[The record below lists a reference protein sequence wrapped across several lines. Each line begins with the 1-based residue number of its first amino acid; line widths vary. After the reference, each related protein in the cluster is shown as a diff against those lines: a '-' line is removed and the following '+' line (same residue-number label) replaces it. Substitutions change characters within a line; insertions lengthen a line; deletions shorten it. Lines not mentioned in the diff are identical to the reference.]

1 MGNLSDKDIIDGIR
15 QQDEKVLNYLYR
27 VWFKMVNSHVLKS
40 GGSEEDSFDVFQDSI
55 ISLYE
60 MICDNRLNLHSD
72 LKGYFFGISRN
83 IWYKQMKERSR
94 TGELDFDIA
103 GEGEDEEDN
112 LSDPL
117 FMKILTRSLNKLKPD
132 CRSVLEMFYEGKS
145 YEEIS
150 ERLNLKNEVYAR
162 RKKYLCKE
170 ALMEIIKTDPEYI
183 EYQRF
188 LK

>member
-1 MGNLSDKDIIDGIR
+1 LGNLQDRDIIEGIR
-15 QQDEKVLNYLYR
+15 LQDEKVLNYLYR
-27 VWFKMVNSHVLKS
+27 AWFKMVNSNVLKT
-40 GGSEEDSFDVFQDSI
+40 GGSEEDSYDVFQDSI
-55 ISLYE
+55 IALYE
-60 MICDNRLNLHSD
+60 QICSNGFNIHSD

-83 IWYKQMKERSR
+83 IWLKHLREKSK
-94 TGELDFDIA
+94 TDELDFDIA
-103 GEGEDEEDN
+103 GEDEDEG

-132 CRSVLEMFYEGKS
+132 CRSVLEMYYEGKS
-145 YEEIS
+145 YEEIA
-150 ERLNLKNEVYAR
+150 EKLQLKNEVYAR

-170 ALMEIIKTDPEYI
+170 ALMEIIKADPEYI